1 MSHDLQM
8 KIEVPRFQLQFL
20 VIFARER
27 VNESR
32 WFVRGR
38 EMRPT
43 VIPGGFYRKAN
54 A

>member
-8 KIEVPRFQLQFL
+8 KIEVPQFQLQFL
-20 VIFARER
+20 VIFAGER
-27 VNESR
+27 VNKFR
-32 WFVRGR
+32 WFVQGK

-43 VIPGGFYRKAN
+43 VIPGGFCRKGN

>member
-20 VIFARER
+20 VIFAGER

-38 EMRPT
+38 EMRPI
-43 VIPGGFYRKAN
+43 VIPGGFCRKAN